1 MVSKAK
7 TQAKNISIELPH
19 RIPGNLQPL
28 HPEGEGARD
37 HDAGVSKL
45 PHAPLRERKIRDERA
60 PAIGVQQCHVRLHVP
75 WNGNCHF
82 NVTGLGGED
91 T

>member
-1 MVSKAK
+1 MSFVC
-7 TQAKNISIELPH
+7 LPMPEI
-19 RIPGNLQPL
+19 RYGWKLRWSSV
-28 HPEGEGARD
+28 HP
-37 HDAGVSKL
+37 V

-60 PAIGVQQCHVRLHVP
+60 PAIGVQQCDVRLHMP